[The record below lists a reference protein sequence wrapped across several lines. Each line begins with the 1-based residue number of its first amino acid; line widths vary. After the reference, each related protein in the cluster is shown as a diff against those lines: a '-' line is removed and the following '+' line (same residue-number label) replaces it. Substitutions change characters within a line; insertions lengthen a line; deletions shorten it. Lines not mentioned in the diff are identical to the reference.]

1 MMSFEMM
8 TALALL
14 ALVSSITPGPNN
26 LMLMSSGANFGFKRT
41 TPHMFGVTLG
51 FMLMLFL
58 VGLGIM
64 QLFDLFPLSYL
75 ILKVFCVVYLL
86 YLAYKIATSNGQQHT
101 QNKGKPFTFIQA
113 ALFQWVN
120 PKAWAMALS
129 AISLYA
135 PNKNVSAVLIVSAVF
150 GLINLPCVSSWTLV
164 GEKLQ
169 HWLSSPTRLKLF
181 NYLMALLLV
190 VSVLF
195 SLL

>member
-1 MMSFEMM
+1 
-8 TALALL
+8 
-14 ALVSSITPGPNN
+14 
-26 LMLMSSGANFGFKRT
+26 
-41 TPHMFGVTLG
+41 MFGVTLG

>member
-8 TALALL
+8 TALALF

-26 LMLMSSGANFGFKRT
+26 LILMSSGANFGFKRT

-101 QNKGKPFTFIQA
+101 K
-113 ALFQWVN
+113 
-120 PKAWAMALS
+120 
-129 AISLYA
+129 
-135 PNKNVSAVLIVSAVF
+135 
-150 GLINLPCVSSWTLV
+150 
-164 GEKLQ
+164 
-169 HWLSSPTRLKLF
+169 
-181 NYLMALLLV
+181 
-190 VSVLF
+190 
-195 SLL
+195 